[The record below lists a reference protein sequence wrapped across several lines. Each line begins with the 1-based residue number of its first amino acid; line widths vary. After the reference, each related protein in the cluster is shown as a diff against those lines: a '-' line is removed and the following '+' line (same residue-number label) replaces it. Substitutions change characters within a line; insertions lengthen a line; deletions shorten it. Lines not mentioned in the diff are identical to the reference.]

1 MDTRKSLSFDG
12 VLVGAA
18 AALLVAVLAG
28 CGGGLQLGIGTSSND
43 PPTVAL
49 VAGAASGVRG
59 NALVLFAD
67 ASDDD
72 AVARVVFF
80 RVNEDDSSTDVGSDS
95 SRPYSLEVT
104 LPVAATFPGTSVRY
118 FARAVDSDDETT
130 DSATVSVELFD

>member
-1 MDTRKSLSFDG
+1 MNQPTRPRFDG
-12 VLVGAA
+12 VLWGAA
-18 AALLVAVLAG
+18 AVLLVAALAG
-28 CGGGLQLGIGTSSND
+28 CGGGLQLGIGTNSND
-43 PPTVAL
+43 PPSVTL

-72 AVARVVFF
+72 AVARVVFH
-80 RVNEDDSSTDVGSDS
+80 RVNDDNSSTELGTDS

-104 LPVAATFPGTSVRY
+104 LPDAATITGTSVRY

-130 DSATVSVELFD
+130 DSATVSVTLVD